1 MYENS
6 ISSIKRAQDGD
17 NFEMERLIR
26 ENNGLI
32 WSIVKRF
39 MNRGYEVDDLYQ
51 IGCIGFIKSIKRF
64 DTNFDVK
71 LSTYSVPYILGE
83 IKRFIRDDG
92 PIKVSRSIKELNTKI
107 NELKKYYLIKYGRE
121 ITIEEIK
128 KELKV
133 TKEDILI
140 AIDSVNNVE
149 SIENAATSENK
160 DGKKLSIMEKIST
173 GKNEEE
179 LITNKLVI
187 RELIE
192 DLKDRDRQIIL
203 LRFFKEKTQTEVA
216 NMLGISQVQVSRI
229 EKKVLSNM
237 RKKLTSA

>member
-1 MYENS
+1 MYENN
-6 ISSIKRAQDGD
+6 INSIKRAQEGD
-17 NFEMERLIR
+17 KFEMDRLIR

-39 MNRGYEVDDLYQ
+39 MNRGYEVEDLYQ

-64 DTNFDVK
+64 DTNFEVK

-107 NELKKYYLIKYGRE
+107 NELKRHYLLNGKE
-121 ITIEEIK
+121 ITLEQIC
-128 KELKV
+128 KELKIQ
-133 TKEDILI
+133 KEDAII
-140 AIDSVNNVE
+140 AMESTNAVE
-149 SIENAATSENK
+149 SMDAAANAENK
-160 DGKKLSIMEKIST
+160 DGKQMTVFDKIST

-179 LITNKLVI
+179 IITNRMVVNQLI
-187 RELIE
+187 NELQ
-192 DLKDRDRQIIL
+192 DRDKEIIL

-216 NMLGISQVQVSRI
+216 KILGISQVQVSRI
-229 EKKVLSNM
+229 ERKVLNEMKS
-237 RKKLTSA
+237 KLTSA